1 MSRIMQVI
9 EKKTIF
15 DKGTVDLKLYQTGFI
30 SLTKIIT
37 DVPGQTVENAIP
49 KQEIG
54 YQFFHDLND
63 RQIVVR
69 DYIDNIYK
77 PKYNLEIDKK
87 RKTVLDLIDFSYN
100 WKSCVDY
107 KSQVVAGDKA
117 DYRLFQ
123 KIVNAEKELYD
134 YRLYAGDHIKRN
146 CEIMSEWSKNR
157 NYGSCLKKLRSKEIE
172 TNGTGDHGWSIQQQG
187 AYIKGEVIWGAKD
200 KRRIDLN
207 ELQKIPLGETDFVLV
222 KVGGTVLK
230 CSATRIK
237 FNTQEGDDGYFTGV
251 VDLNI
256 LQNAGDIRR
265 FNGSDSVLER
275 TGKLSPHFTKTEGV
289 YDLEFFKSRKLI

>member
-9 EKKTIF
+9 DKKTDF
-15 DKGTVDLKLYQTGFI
+15 SKGTTDLKLYQTNFI
-30 SLTKIIT
+30 GLTKVIT
-37 DVPGQTVENAIP
+37 SVEGQTVESAIAG
-49 KQEIG
+49 ENVG
-54 YQFFHDLND
+54 YQFFHDLNTKQLAT
-63 RQIVVR
+63 REHV
-69 DYIDNIYK
+69 DNYK
-77 PKYNLEIDKK
+77 PKYNAEIALK
-87 RKTVLDLIDFSYN
+87 RKTVIDVIDFSYN

-107 KSQVVAGDKA
+107 KEQVVAGDKA

-123 KIVNAEKELYD
+123 KVVNAEKELYD

-146 CEIMSEWSKNR
+146 CEIMSSWSRNR
-157 NYGSCLKKLRSKEIE
+157 NYGSCLKKIRSKEIE

-187 AYIKGEVIWGAKD
+187 AYITGEVIWGAKD

-222 KVGGTVLK
+222 RVGGTILK

-237 FNTQEGDDGYFTGV
+237 FNTQDGDDGYFTGV
-251 VDLNI
+251 VDLSI
-256 LQNAGDIRR
+256 LQNAGDIRK

-275 TGKLSPHFTKTEGV
+275 TGKPSPHFTKTEGI